1 MSAAIYHGY
10 KVPLSM
16 LGEAVEWFHISMWR
30 RVVKSFT
37 PSNMDELR
45 KLREHHAECGFH
57 VWIDAREQE
66 ALICLFGLP
75 IYTDSKR
82 TGCATWKFPSW
93 IEEFSY
99 WDNTDPPEGMRHG
112 DAYKRWKARG
122 AQWNRVAL
130 DGGHWEERM
139 TMCVLPKDGFR
150 DMDLAAE
157 LFARHREAWEIKPSS
172 LLSKRRLPK

>member
-1 MSAAIYHGY
+1 MSTKIYYGF
-10 KVPLSM
+10 KVPLSK
-16 LGEAVEWFHISMWR
+16 LGEAVQWFHVSMWR
-30 RVVKSFT
+30 RVIKHFA

-45 KLREHHAECGFH
+45 KVRENLAECGFH

-75 IYTDSKR
+75 AFTESKR
-82 TGCATWKFPSW
+82 TGCATWKFPPW

-99 WDNTDPPEGMRHG
+99 WNNTDEPEGMDG
-112 DAYKRWKARG
+112 KRRRARG

-130 DGGHWEERM
+130 DGGRWEERM
-139 TMCVLPKDGFR
+139 TMLVLPKDGYR

-157 LFARHREAWEIKPSS
+157 CFASHREAWKIKPSS
-172 LLSKRRLPK
+172 LISKRRLPK